1 MQNSLLL
8 DGTIEEFTNPANPK
22 RIQFIMNTKTR
33 LAASMGVSL
42 NSVNVNIETQG
53 PPTSS
58 QETGTTGRRRLFG
71 GLSFLAS
78 SGTYSTVYSTTVV
91 CTCVNSASILTLFT
105 SSLSLAYP
113 YADPLGL
120 FSSPAPSPTPAPAP
134 APAAPSGKVNVV
146 VTAQVLVVLV
156 EGRTEA
162 EKAQQIADIATMT
175 GGLGAYPNKG
185 EPGDSSTHNIQ
196 RGTSFCAAHHSTHTR
211 WSLFFSSSSPS
222 LSPSRYGRCRDI
234 SVRRTDAVLPR

>member
-1 MQNSLLL
+1 MQSLYAFLQDPSGDNEIQPTVETVSMQNSLLL

-78 SGTYSTVYSTTVV
+78 SGTYSTV
-91 CTCVNSASILTLFT
+91 
-105 SSLSLAYP
+105 
-113 YADPLGL
+113 
-120 FSSPAPSPTPAPAP
+120 
-134 APAAPSGKVNVV
+134 
-146 VTAQVLVVLV
+146 
-156 EGRTEA
+156 
-162 EKAQQIADIATMT
+162 
-175 GGLGAYPNKG
+175 
-185 EPGDSSTHNIQ
+185 
-196 RGTSFCAAHHSTHTR
+196 
-211 WSLFFSSSSPS
+211 
-222 LSPSRYGRCRDI
+222 
-234 SVRRTDAVLPR
+234 